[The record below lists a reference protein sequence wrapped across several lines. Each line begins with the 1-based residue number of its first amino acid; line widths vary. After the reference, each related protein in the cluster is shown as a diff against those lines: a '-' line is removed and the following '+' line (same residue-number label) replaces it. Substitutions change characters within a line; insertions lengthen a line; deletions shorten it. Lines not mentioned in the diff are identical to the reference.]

1 MCLDA
6 RSRWVIQGLTKP
18 CKDCLRD
25 TRTRWVIQGL
35 AERCNVWLIKA
46 RVGWTMKWLAGWY
59 KNRMSNARL
68 NESDAGWINE
78 YLPGSVMK
86 RLAGWLTGLVAALGQ
101 IVVVVEK
108 KHIHP
113 VPYLQLRVV
122 AAEVAVTHGCLYARY
137 CLQHQP
143 ENSVTT
149 TVSHNT
155 VSSIS
160 LRPTLASHSDTW
172 LSLYTLPSL
181 ASDWRQYYQVTV
193 T

>member
-1 MCLDA
+1 MQGLAEWYKDWLSHA
-6 RSRWVIQGLTKP
+6 RTVCTIQGLVEWF
-18 CKDCLRD
+18 KDWLSD
-25 TRTRWVIQGL
+25 VTSGWSKQGL
-35 AERCNVWLIKA
+35 AERWNGWL
-46 RVGWTMKWLAGWY
+46 
-59 KNRMSNARL
+59 L
-68 NESDAGWINE
+68 NESDARWINE
-78 YLPGSVMK
+78 YLPGSLMK